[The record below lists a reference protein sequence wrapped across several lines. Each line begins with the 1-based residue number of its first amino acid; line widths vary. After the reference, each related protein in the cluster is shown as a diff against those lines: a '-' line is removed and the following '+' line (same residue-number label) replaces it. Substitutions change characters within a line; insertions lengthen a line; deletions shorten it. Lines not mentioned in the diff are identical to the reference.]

1 MVFLLQK
8 MSWIEYQGL
17 IKNAK
22 TIEKD
27 PHGDKVYLLPDGRYL
42 KLFRTKRLISS
53 AILFPHVFRFKRNI
67 EKLVR
72 LNIATLS
79 IERIFSVPDIKRH
92 AVLYQPLAGVTVRD
106 YLKKKNVAND
116 FFFQLGEYLAELH
129 QKGIFFRSVHF
140 GNIILTPNQQ
150 FGLIDVADMK
160 IGRFPLGYFKR
171 LRNIKHFLRVKEDV
185 KSLPKNTA
193 IEEGYLSYC
202 QIHNRF
208 FVKHLLRLFVKIK
221 QR

>member
-1 MVFLLQK
+1 MMELLGLL
-8 MSWIEYQGL
+8 MS
-17 IKNAK
+17 
-22 TIEKD
+22 
-27 PHGDKVYLLPDGRYL
+27 GD
-42 KLFRTKRLISS
+42 
-53 AILFPHVFRFKRNI
+53 
-67 EKLVR
+67 
-72 LNIATLS
+72 
-79 IERIFSVPDIKRH
+79 
-92 AVLYQPLAGVTVRD
+92 
-106 YLKKKNVAND
+106 
-116 FFFQLGEYLAELH
+116 
-129 QKGIFFRSVHF
+129 